1 MSSTHYCTSTYNSEP
16 TFRGMQGVP
25 FRAAYGK
32 IGQLHSF
39 VLCPHLCLTA
49 TAGKETRTEIM
60 KALHMRDTK
69 LIKIS
74 PDKPNCKFV
83 VKKCP
88 GEVEDEL
95 MWVLTELKENK
106 SSFSRTIIYCRSLS
120 SFGQLYWF
128 FKQELD
134 GSLSGMYAMYHSS
147 KISAFPGPYSTLKC
161 PLCRSLLLNSTKLCM
176 QLLASRVQDIIQPL
190 QMHHSKPFA
199 LILRHTG
206 YWPKK

>member
-1 MSSTHYCTSTYNSEP
+1 
-16 TFRGMQGVP
+16 MQFVP
-25 FRAAYGK
+25 FRVAYDKMGH
-32 IGQLHSF
+32 LRSF
-39 VLCPHLCLTA
+39 VHCPLLCLTA
-49 TAGKETRTEIM
+49 TAGKETRTQIM

-106 SSFSRTIIYCRSLS
+106 SLFSRTIIFCRSLS
-120 SFGQLYWF
+120 SCGQLYSF

-134 GSLSGMYAMYHSS
+134 GSLSGMYAMYYSKQNLCIS
-147 KISAFPGPYSTLKC
+147 RSIFDIKISFMSVLAFEFHKTLHAAFGQSSARHFTASANIPLKTVCFGPEAYW
-161 PLCRSLLLNSTKLCM
+161 
-176 QLLASRVQDIIQPL
+176 
-190 QMHHSKPFA
+190 
-199 LILRHTG
+199 ILT
-206 YWPKK
+206 